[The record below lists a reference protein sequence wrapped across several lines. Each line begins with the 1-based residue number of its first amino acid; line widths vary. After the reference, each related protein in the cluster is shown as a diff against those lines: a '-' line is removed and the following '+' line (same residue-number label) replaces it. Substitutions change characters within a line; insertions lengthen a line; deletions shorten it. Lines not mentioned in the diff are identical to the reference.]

1 MGQREKKISEHF
13 IPIANPVITI
23 RLFYLLNQ
31 VNEVVLGIGFS
42 KVRSGLD
49 EFRII
54 WREFVVNNGQ

>member
-23 RLFYLLNQ
+23 RLFYLLKR

-54 WREFVVNNGQ
+54 